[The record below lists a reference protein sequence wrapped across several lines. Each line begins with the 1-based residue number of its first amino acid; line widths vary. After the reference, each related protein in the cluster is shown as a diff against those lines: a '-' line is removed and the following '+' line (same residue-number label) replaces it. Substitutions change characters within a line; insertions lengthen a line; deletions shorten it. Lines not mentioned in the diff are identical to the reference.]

1 MNPEALRAW
10 MQANRLTIRQ
20 AAAALHVSPT
30 SVQKWLKA
38 GAPHYIGL
46 AVAALAHGLEPF
58 IG

>member
-1 MNPEALRAW
+1 MKPDTLRAW
-10 MQANRLTIRQ
+10 MKANRLTIRQ
-20 AAAALHVSPT
+20 TASALQVSPT
-30 SVQKWLKA
+30 SIQKWLKA

>member
-10 MQANRLTIRQ
+10 MKANRLTIRQ
-20 AAAALHVSPT
+20 AAAALQVSPT
-30 SVQKWLKA
+30 SVQKWLKS
-38 GAPHYIGL
+38 GAPRSIGL

>member
-1 MNPEALRAW
+1 MKPETLRQW
-10 MQANRLTIRQ
+10 MQANQLSIRQ
-20 AAAALHVSPT
+20 AAATLHVSPT
-30 SVQKWLKA
+30 SVQRWLKC